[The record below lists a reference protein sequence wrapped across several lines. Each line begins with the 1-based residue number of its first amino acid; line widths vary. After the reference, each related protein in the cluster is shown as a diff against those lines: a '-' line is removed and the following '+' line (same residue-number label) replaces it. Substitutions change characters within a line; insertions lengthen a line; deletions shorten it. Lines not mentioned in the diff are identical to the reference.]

1 MRKYMIAALFAA
13 AAAAPAM
20 AQPAAPFTGPR
31 IEGLVGYDHVR
42 GDGGGRDGVT
52 YGVGVGYD
60 FQLGGA
66 VVGLE
71 GEANDS
77 SVDACE
83 NGFVTAADRICLNA
97 KRDLYI
103 GGRVGAVVG
112 PRTLVYAKAGYTN
125 ARVGVNYDDGTAAGA
140 GNFRLNENLD
150 GVRVGAG
157 IEHMLGRNTYVKA
170 EYRYSNYEKGLERH
184 QVVGG
189 VGFRF

>member
-1 MRKYMIAALFAA
+1 MRKYIIAALFAA
-13 AAAAPAM
+13 AAAAPAL

-42 GDGGGRDGVT
+42 GDGGGRNGVT
-52 YGVGVGYD
+52 YGVGLGYD

-66 VVGLE
+66 VVGIE
-71 GEANDS
+71 GEAADS
-77 SVDACE
+77 SVDKCKG
-83 NGFVTAADRICLNA
+83 GFVAAGDSLCLNA
-97 KRDLYI
+97 KRDLYV

-125 ARVGVNYDDGTAAGA
+125 ARVGLNYDDGTVAGA

-157 IEHMLGRNTYVKA
+157 LEHMLGRNTYVKA

-189 VGFRF
+189 VGVRF